1 MEDNRMIDE
10 LERWQEIILI
20 NALITLIITTV
31 FAFLIV
37 IFAYNERGGC
47 FNIGIEY
54 LLIGFVAGFTP
65 VLLLQIEKR
74 L

>member
-1 MEDNRMIDE
+1 MQDKRMSDE

-31 FAFLIV
+31 FAVLII
-37 IFAYNERGGC
+37 IFAYNERGC
-47 FNIGIEY
+47 FNIGFEY
-54 LLIGFVAGFTP
+54 LLIGLVAGFTP
-65 VLLLQIEKR
+65 VILLQIEKR